1 MKVAL
6 LLLLI
11 CSIGS
16 GEYCGEVTETL
27 TAGGQGSIWGEWDEQ
42 GPCKEL
48 CDPGTYVTGFR
59 LKVLIY
65 VIG

>member
-6 LLLLI
+6 LLFLM
-11 CSIGS
+11 CSVGS

-27 TAGGQGSIWGEWDEQ
+27 TTGGQASYWGEWDEQ

-48 CDPGTYVTGFR
+48 CHPGTFVTGFR
-59 LKVLIY
+59 LKVII
-65 VIG
+65 V